1 MREFT
6 RLYQELDSTTSTN
19 ERVQTLVEYFH
30 RAAPEDAAWATWFL
44 SGNRPRRVIRM
55 GLLQQWC
62 AEQAGMPDWLFEA
75 CREFTGDL
83 AETIALL
90 LPDPEQ
96 THDEGL
102 AEWVEDRLLPLAAE
116 QDSVRKVQ
124 ILAAWNQLTQPERLV
139 FNKLL
144 TGGFRV
150 GVSGKLVIRS
160 LSQFSGVPAEVIAHR
175 LMGKWQ
181 PSAERF
187 LALFSEDTSDT
198 DLSRPYPFCL
208 AHPLPADTMEALQQG
223 PESES
228 VTDDVSGEESLASAA
243 ESSAAASVALIPAA
257 EMLELFAAP
266 ARLGQLRDWMLEWKW
281 DGIRAQLILRAGQV
295 FLWSRGEELMTE
307 RFPELEQFARR
318 LPDGTVLDGEVIAVR
333 DGSILPFTELQRRVQ
348 RRKVGLRLQQEVP
361 VQFVVFDLLEV
372 AGADIRQRPMA
383 VRRELLE
390 GLLQEA
396 GAGPAERF
404 VIAERLQPTNWQEC
418 ARLRDSSR
426 ERRVEG
432 LMLKRCD
439 AEYSAGR
446 VTGVWWKWKADP
458 WNCDA
463 VLLYAQ
469 RGHGRRGGRFTD
481 FTFGVRDGDDLVPIA
496 RAYTGL
502 TKSELEEVD
511 QFVRQNTLRRFGP
524 VVSVTAELVFEL
536 AFEGLQVSDRHRS
549 GLAVRFPRIVRWRR
563 DKRVAD
569 IDTLQSLQSLAA
581 SAEQMNGRAE
591 ISAAGESRAAA
602 DQGGGQRGRRQRR
615 QKRASGDQP
624 LGGLFAGM
632 ED

>member
-19 ERVQTLVEYFH
+19 ERVQTLVQYFH
-30 RAAPEDAAWATWFL
+30 QAAPADAAWATWFL
-44 SGNRPRRVIRM
+44 SGNRPRRVIRT

-62 AEQAGMPDWLFEA
+62 AEQAGMPEWLFEA
-75 CREFTGDL
+75 SREFTGDL

-90 LPDPEQ
+90 LPDPQQ
-96 THDEGL
+96 THDIGL

-116 QDSVRKVQ
+116 QDSVRKEQ

-150 GVSGKLVIRS
+150 GVSGKLVVRS
-160 LSQFSGVPAEVIAHR
+160 LSQYSGVPAEVITHR

-187 LALFSEDTSDT
+187 LSLFNEDTSDT

-208 AHPLPADTMEALQQG
+208 AHPLPTDVMQALQLQ
-223 PESES
+223 
-228 VTDDVSGEESLASAA
+228 DL
-243 ESSAAASVALIPAA
+243 SAAAVGEEAPVWGKAKSAVEETSVPSASVP
-257 EMLELFAAP
+257 ESPE
-266 ARLGQLRDWMLEWKW
+266 RLGQISSWILEWKW
-281 DGIRAQLILRAGQV
+281 DGIRAQLINRQGQV

-333 DGSILPFTELQRRVQ
+333 DGAILPFTELQRRVQ
-348 RRKVGLRLQQEVP
+348 RRKVGVRLQQQVP
-361 VQFVVFDLLEV
+361 VQFVVFDILE
-372 AGADIRQRPMA
+372 AEGQDIREQPTE

-390 GLLQEA
+390 QLLHQA
-396 GAGPAERF
+396 GAGPGERF
-404 VIAERLQPTNWQEC
+404 VIAERLQPSSWQEC

-432 LMLKRCD
+432 LMLKHRD

-446 VTGVWWKWKADP
+446 VTGGWWKWKADP

-502 TKSELEEVD
+502 TKSEIEEVD
-511 QFVRQNTLRRFGP
+511 RFVRQNTLRRFGP
-524 VVSVTAELVFEL
+524 VVSVKAELVFEL

-549 GLAVRFPRIVRWRR
+549 GLAVRFPRIVRWRH
-563 DKRVAD
+563 DKQVGE
-569 IDTLQSLQSLAA
+569 IDTLQSLRSLAA
-581 SAEQMNGRAE
+581 AAQRMSGQAEQWMAVGGNKGLPAVER
-591 ISAAGESRAAA
+591 
-602 DQGGGQRGRRQRR
+602 DQKPQRR
-615 QKRASGDQP
+615 RGKRRGNSASDEQP